1 MTNDELTHKVIGF
14 AIDIHKK
21 LGPGLYENVYKDC
34 LAYKLNNAGIKF
46 EKEKSISINF
56 DGLILERGYRVD
68 LLIEEKIVLELKS
81 IETLSDIH
89 LTQMIT
95 YLKLGKFP
103 LGLILNFNVN
113 LMKDGIRRVINSY

>member
-14 AIDIHKK
+14 AIDIHKQ

-34 LAYKLNNAGIKF
+34 LIHKLNGVGIQF
-46 EKEKSISINF
+46 EKEKTIPIKF
-56 DGLILERGYRVD
+56 DGLILERGFRID
-68 LLIEEKIVLELKS
+68 LLIENRIVIELKS
-81 IETLSDIH
+81 VEKLTDIH

-103 LGLILNFNVN
+103 LGLLLNFNVSM
-113 LMKDGIRRVINSY
+113 MKEGIKRVVNSR

>member
-14 AIDIHKK
+14 AIEIHKK

-34 LAYKLNNAGIKF
+34 LIYKMEKAGLKV
-46 EKEKSISINF
+46 EKEKTISINF
-56 DGLILERGYRVD
+56 DGLILERGFRVD
-68 LLIEEKIVLELKS
+68 ILVEEKIVLELKS
-81 IETLSDIH
+81 VKTLNDIH

-103 LGLILNFNVN
+103 LGLILNFDVPM
-113 LMKDGIRRVINSY
+113 MKEGIKRVINSY